1 MSKKKPKKKVID
13 VLGRMPK
20 KTEGQ
25 LNVYYHVAENS
36 GVGFYRQYLPA
47 KVLRDLDIQ
56 NATISDFRFG
66 KGDHALMDMDTL
78 FEVAMW
84 ADLIVVGRHDK
95 GDYYAQWGGIREF
108 FNMPIVMDTDDN
120 VQHVRPSNPG
130 YTGYYPGSDA
140 LMWNKHAV
148 GKVFD
153 AITVSTEN
161 LVEVYKEDNPKI
173 YHLPNNIDVK
183 EWEKHP
189 IKKFDDGK
197 IRVGFI
203 GSSAHTE
210 GIRIIKPP
218 LKRILE
224 KHSNVIL
231 FMTHVYRSHFEDW
244 PKELKDR
251 IEWIPWLELETW
263 PKELRALGLD
273 ISLAPLADNMFNRG
287 KSNLRWMEYSAC
299 KWATVASDVEPYR
312 CINNGKDGILVKER
326 NEWYEAIDSLVKD
339 EKLRYNIG
347 ENAFKRISKDFD
359 IRNNCKKWD
368 AVYKEIHKKYHDF
381 FGKKKVFKKVKKGK
395 YKQLA

>member
-66 KGDHALMDMDTL
+66 KGDHALMDMHTL

-130 YTGYYPGSDA
+130 YTGYHPGSEA

-161 LVEVYKEDNPKI
+161 LIEVYKDDNPKI

-183 EWEKHP
+183 E
-189 IKKFDDGK
+189 
-197 IRVGFI
+197 
-203 GSSAHTE
+203 
-210 GIRIIKPP
+210 
-218 LKRILE
+218 
-224 KHSNVIL
+224 
-231 FMTHVYRSHFEDW
+231 
-244 PKELKDR
+244 
-251 IEWIPWLELETW
+251 
-263 PKELRALGLD
+263 
-273 ISLAPLADNMFNRG
+273 
-287 KSNLRWMEYSAC
+287 
-299 KWATVASDVEPYR
+299 
-312 CINNGKDGILVKER
+312 
-326 NEWYEAIDSLVKD
+326 
-339 EKLRYNIG
+339 
-347 ENAFKRISKDFD
+347 
-359 IRNNCKKWD
+359 
-368 AVYKEIHKKYHDF
+368 
-381 FGKKKVFKKVKKGK
+381 
-395 YKQLA
+395 